1 MKKIE
6 RTAAKFIYFRLLLLA
21 HKYIYFEEG
30 IYLYILQIKTFIFL
44 KWSKMNKKIKNQK
57 KIPQNTEMNH
67 ICAYY
72 KE

>member
-21 HKYIYFEEG
+21 HKYIYFEER
-30 IYLYILQIKTFIFL
+30 IYLYILQIKTFFFEVV
-44 KWSKMNKKIKNQK
+44 KNEQKTKNQK